1 MNMNANKINT
11 WELIE
16 RKMLELRIL
25 TNANWKNQ
33 EYELA
38 ALGERVLRSV
48 DKSKEESENIR
59 SNIVPQ
65 PVDVLNDELRFKTI
79 VEMES
84 QEKLKDGAI

>member
-1 MNMNANKINT
+1 MNTNDT
-11 WELIE
+11 WHVVE

-48 DKSKEESENIR
+48 EMAKSESENVR
-59 SNIVPQ
+59 SGLDN
-65 PVDVLNDELRFKTI
+65 K
-79 VEMES
+79 S
-84 QEKLKDGAI
+84 QTVAETKEWMAV

>member
-84 QEKLKDGAI
+84 QEKLKDGAL